1 MYKLYYAPGA
11 ASLVVHWLLIEL
23 DLPHELALVDF
34 SKKQQKSADYLAI
47 NPNGVVPTLLINGKP
62 MYEAAAMAVLLAEAK
77 PEAGLI
83 PATNSA
89 KRGEFYQWMFHLA
102 NTLQPPFRLWW
113 YPSEAA
119 GEANSETAKAMA
131 EERIHQVFANLDA
144 HLSKNGPYMLGDQV
158 SAVDFMLTM
167 LMRWSRFMPK
177 TALDYPQLANLANLM
192 RARPSWKA
200 LYAAEGLEE
209 WA

>member
-1 MYKLYYAPGA
+1 MYKLYFAPGA

-23 DLPHELALVDF
+23 ALPHELVKLDF
-34 SKKQQKSADYLAI
+34 ATKEHKTPEYLAL
-47 NPNGVVPTLLINGKP
+47 NPNGVVPTLLIDGKP
-62 MYEAAAMAVLLAEAK
+62 MCEAAAMVVFLADAK

-83 PATNSA
+83 PALNSA

-113 YPSEAA
+113 YPQEAA
-119 GEANSETAKAMA
+119 GESNSEAAKEAA
-131 EERIHQVFANLDA
+131 RVKIESVFTNIDA
-144 HLSKNGPYMLGDQV
+144 HLAVNGPYMLGDKI
-158 SAVDFMLTM
+158 SAVDFMLVM
-167 LMRWSRFMPK
+167 LMRWSRGMPK
-177 TALDYPQLANLANLM
+177 TALDYPHLAKLADLL